1 MKRLLKRI
9 LIVFCLLLP
18 ACAGHPTYFSEG
30 NSLYT
35 QGRYDEALVEYAKA
49 VVEEPEK
56 HEYRIRLFET
66 KSKAALLH
74 FQKGK
79 KQLAGGAYK
88 EAVSELV
95 RAAMLDPSLEGAG
108 QELKQ
113 AQRLLQ
119 IEELYLE
126 AEQLF
131 KRRKLN
137 QAKDRLETILAAD
150 PENRRAL
157 ELMDKVKRQHKVLVD
172 GFELDVISDQP
183 ITLKFKDAALK
194 DIFTIFSKLSG
205 VNFIFDEDVPS
216 RRVSILL
223 EKATFSQALE
233 LLLKMN
239 NLGKKVLNEKTIILY
254 ANNVEKVRQ
263 YEDQIIQIFYL
274 SNIDAK
280 KTLNLLRT
288 MLQLKKIYVHEELN
302 AVVIRDKP
310 DVIKLA
316 QQVITAADRAD
327 SEVVF
332 DVEIV
337 EVGHNDIV
345 DLGPTLS
352 TYSVGL
358 GLSKEGTGNLVSDSL
373 DGNNLINSFSNLE
386 ALYTLPRVVFDF
398 AKTLGDTEILANP
411 KIRVKN
417 KAKAKVHIGS
427 REPVVTTSTSDQI
440 TYSNVQYVDVGV
452 KLDVEPTIQLDD
464 TIVTKLGLEVSN
476 VSNKETVAESG
487 TTVLTITTTN
497 AQTTLTLKDG
507 EQTIIG
513 GLIRDDFKE
522 STNTIPILGDI
533 PALGRLFS
541 GKSTEKTKKEIL
553 LSITPHVVRSRDIPS
568 PDVATIWSGGE
579 NDFKVGPSFGAF
591 AETVAPSK
599 EKIEM
604 PAMLA
609 AKDGPVSGIQ
619 QTAVGSGPPKLYVKG
634 PAVIKQGD
642 IFAMTVDVAQAE
654 KLYGAPLQ
662 VIYDPKMLDFMSAQE
677 GVFLGMNQ
685 QRTLFTSHGDVQA
698 GRVHIAN
705 SQLGKSAGAS
715 GTGSLVNLVFRA
727 RLPGLTR
734 VGIDNVELL
743 DVEGRLLPVEI
754 QGLSLRV
761 D

>member
-1 MKRLLKRI
+1 MKRLLKRF

-30 NSLYT
+30 NALYT

-79 KQLAGGAYK
+79 KQLAGGSYK
-88 EAVSELV
+88 EAVSELI

-108 QELKQ
+108 QELKK

-150 PENRRAL
+150 PENTRAL

-239 NLGKKVLNEKTIILY
+239 NLAKKVLNEKTIILY
-254 ANNVEKVRQ
+254 SNNVEKVRQ

-280 KTLNLLRT
+280 KALNLLRT

-352 TYSVGL
+352 TYSIGL

-373 DGNNLINSFSNLE
+373 EGNNLINSFSNLE
-386 ALYTLPRVVFDF
+386 TLYTLPRVVFDF
-398 AKTLGDTEILANP
+398 AKTLGDSEILANP

-522 STNTIPILGDI
+522 STKTIPVLGDI

-541 GKSTEKTKKEIL
+541 GKSTQKVKLEIL

-591 AETVAPSK
+591 AETVAPAK
-599 EKIEM
+599 EKTEM

-609 AKDGPVSGIQ
+609 AKDVPASGLQ
-619 QTAVGSGPPKLYVKG
+619 ETAVGSGSPKLFVNG

-642 IFAMTVDVAQAE
+642 IFSMTVDVAQAE
-654 KLYGAPLQ
+654 KVYGAPLQ
-662 VIYDPKMLDFMSAQE
+662 VVYDPKMLDFMSAQE

-727 RLPGLTR
+727 RRPGPTR
-734 VGIDNVELL
+734 VGIDNVELR